1 MDMTAILDIA
11 RETLLV
17 TLVVSAPVLLVGL
30 VLGLVISILQ
40 TVTQI
45 QDQTISVV
53 PKIVAMLAAAAFFVP
68 WVAVRLI
75 EFSRAMF
82 GGS

>member
-1 MDMTAILDIA
+1 MEVTSVLDLA
-11 RETLLV
+11 RDTLLV

-30 VLGLVISILQ
+30 VLGLVISVIQ

-45 QDQTISVV
+45 QDQTISIV

-68 WVAVRLI
+68 WVAGRLI

-82 GGS
+82 GGT